1 MPNTKILLTGGAGYI
16 GSHTAVALAQAGFTP
31 VILDNFAN
39 AKPSVIDRLE
49 LILGAPVALEHGDL
63 LDRTFLAD
71 VFARHRFGAV
81 IHFAALKA
89 VGASV
94 ENPLDYFNVNCGG
107 LTALLLAMRAA
118 EVRNL
123 VFSSTATVYGAP
135 DAAPVTEGAPRSHS
149 SPYALTKLASE
160 HLLEAMTIAEPRWA
174 FGILRYF
181 NPAGAHESGLIGE
194 DPEGLPNN
202 LMPYLARVATGD
214 LPHLNVFGTDY
225 DTADGTGV
233 RDYIHVM
240 DLAEAHVASLS
251 TLLEHNT
258 GHALNIG
265 TGKGSSVFELIASYS
280 RACGRD
286 LPWNASP
293 RRAGDAATLIADPS
307 LAARVLGFKT
317 RRDLAD
323 MCESSWRW
331 VRRNSD

>member
-118 EVRNL
+118 EVRHL